1 MGIKD
6 TIELKMCTELTEN
19 MTQSDTESDVFA
31 DLYDKGSFKI
41 VCVTIATILLI
52 LTSAAAFGIIWFERF
67 ASDKKRTLVN
77 MMVSASCWTLIEFR
91 WKTYFNFC
99 LYINNISWLSK
110 YYCLNYWHPSC
121 NKGTSGFTSNTI
133 NLANMKGIR

>member
-1 MGIKD
+1 MVEVDFFQFLMKD
-6 TIELKMCTELTEN
+6 SPTKLAAI
-19 MTQSDTESDVFA
+19 
-31 DLYDKGSFKI
+31 
-41 VCVTIATILLI
+41 ILCSLQA
-52 LTSAAAFGIIWFERF
+52 LCFPVLLFNIIWFERF

-77 MMVSASCWTLIEFR
+77 MMVSATCWTLIEFR